1 MHHPCSGIRYVVVF
15 LAISL
20 TACATSSSR
29 NPYKQYKAVQES
41 ATQVAFN
48 DAQAITNAVAVNL
61 HPEQPIKAEI
71 TPADPKIQHDSIQ
84 SNYKIFKFQGIKH
97 SLYTIEIRSLCDCW
111 GLDKFI
117 LYPVARVLDK
127 HGNILNENPVN
138 ISLSNPDWNYPVN
151 IRMVWEGEFDES
163 GFYYLL
169 VSAYNDNIGT
179 TCLTYTEFDYLSNQ
193 IQKVPLASSYLE
205 LLNSVGNPSREIRDP
220 SKHSLWSSPAGK
232 IVVTLTMQAK

>member
-1 MHHPCSGIRYVVVF
+1 MYHLCLDIRYFVVF
-15 LAISL
+15 LAFSL

-29 NPYKQYKAVQES
+29 NPYAQYKAVQQS
-41 ATQVAFN
+41 TTQLAFN
-48 DAQAITNAVAVNL
+48 DAQAITNAVAVIL
-61 HPEQPIKAEI
+61 PPEQPVKAEI
-71 TPADPKIQHDSIQ
+71 TPADPKIQHDRIQ
-84 SNYKIFKFQGIKH
+84 SNYKMFKFQGTKN

-117 LYPVARVLDK
+117 LYPVARLLDK
-127 HGNILNENPVN
+127 NGNILNENPVG
-138 ISLSNPDWNYPVN
+138 ISLRNPDWNYPVN

-169 VSAYNDNIGT
+169 VSAYNDNVGNT
-179 TCLTYTEFDYLSNQ
+179 YLTYAEFDYLSNQ

-205 LLNSVGNPSREIRDP
+205 LLNSVGNPTREIRDP
-220 SKHSLWSSPAGK
+220 SKHPLWSSPAGK